1 MKFNT
6 SWLSPLMGLAGIME
20 QIIIQMEHNMLKN
33 PSEGSFLFLDGCGHH
48 VIIQKTEEKMNNT
61 PPQKHLYM

>member
-6 SWLSPLMGLAGIME
+6 SWLSPLMGPAGIME

-33 PSEGSFLFLDGCGHH
+33 PSEGSFLFLDGCGH
-48 VIIQKTEEKMNNT
+48 QMTS
-61 PPQKHLYM
+61 